1 MSEFYF
7 FERTEV
13 ILIHQMLIDAF
24 GGMHG
29 IRDFGLLDSA
39 LAQPRIT
46 FEGAFLHS
54 NVPEMASAYFFHIIK
69 NHPFIDGNKR
79 TGSVVAIAFAHLN
92 GFESMVSNADLY
104 DLAVDV
110 AKSTRSKQSVIAIFA
125 QTLALRS

>member
-29 IRDFGLLDSA
+29 IRDVGLLDSA
-39 LAQPRIT
+39 
-46 FEGAFLHS
+46 F
-54 NVPEMASAYFFHIIK
+54 YFFHIIK

-79 TGSVVAIAFAHLN
+79 TGSVVAIAFAHFN
-92 GFESMVSNADLY
+92 GFESIVSNADLY